1 METISKVQQHKPISF
16 FLFFLPW
23 QINLAMVQGYRQA
36 DGATSPVLLSHY
48 QNHFIPI
55 YNVQYMVWRLF

>member
-16 FLFFLPW
+16 FFFPSLTNQSGHGPR
-23 QINLAMVQGYRQA
+23 IQA

-55 YNVQYMVWRLF
+55 YNVQYMV